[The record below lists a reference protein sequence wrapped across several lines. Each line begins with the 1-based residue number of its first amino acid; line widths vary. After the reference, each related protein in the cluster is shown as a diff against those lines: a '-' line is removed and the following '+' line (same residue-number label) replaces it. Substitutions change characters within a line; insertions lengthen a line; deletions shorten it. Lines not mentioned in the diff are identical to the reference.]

1 METNVKKREW
11 VKTVAIIFLAVMLVL
26 TFFSNTIMNH
36 SLPEVATANV
46 TSGTINAK
54 IRGSGTV
61 SANETYDVTIKQTR
75 KVASIKVRAG
85 QEVAAG
91 DVLFTLEAEE
101 SDELKQAQAE
111 LESMELSY
119 EKSLISAST
128 EAARE
133 NRDVQKLQETYNDLL
148 AQYHQYSTMDA
159 KKVEREKTKAEAS
172 LKELQRELSA
182 LQKDLEKLK
191 TDDDYVQAQS
201 DKTTYQTECDTLKKE
216 IDDYTSQIEE
226 LSTGKVI
233 RSAAEIQQDIL
244 VKQNEQNS
252 LLKEYAAR
260 IAEYEA
266 SYQEFSKIADDRQE
280 IMDAYVQNPSLLIEK
295 LIERGYGTT
304 TVADEGQVQ
313 TGTDYEEV
321 KQIAQKM
328 LDAYDKLKDYY
339 TKNAELENDIASLNT
354 ELKTAQ
360 ESGST
365 QEALSK
371 LQMQRTKA
379 KQAQELASNMLA
391 KATRTIESYESEIDV
406 LDQQIEKM
414 QGEVDSQQEAVD
426 KLTNANTLAS
436 QVKSAKEALEDKIF
450 EQSLSDGSALD
461 LEAAKKAI
469 DEKKAD
475 IEKLTQNA
483 DETEVKAKVA
493 GTVSNI
499 AITAGTNANAETP
512 LMTLNLTDRGYT
524 VKISVTAD
532 QAKKVRVGDSAEL
545 VNYWYGGD
553 IQATLE
559 NIANDPQ
566 NPGKGRLLVFRLT
579 GDVEPDTNLTLSI
592 GQKSSNYDC
601 IVPNSAIRTD
611 SNGTFVLAITVKSSP
626 LGNRYTA
633 TRVDVQELAK
643 DDTNTAVS
651 GLSSGDFVITT
662 STKPIEAGTQVRLVD
677 NG

>member
-54 IRGSGTV
+54 IRGQGTV

-75 KVASIKVRAG
+75 KVASIKVKAG

-101 SDELKQAQAE
+101 SDELKQAQTE
-111 LESMELSY
+111 LESMELNY
-119 EKSLISAST
+119 EKSLIAAST

-133 NRDVQKLQETYNDLL
+133 NREVQKLQETYNDLL

-159 KKVEREKTKAEAS
+159 KKVELEKTKAEAS
-172 LKELQRELSA
+172 LKELQKDLAKAQKELSSLQTDKEYA
-182 LQKDLEKLK
+182 QAQADVTKYEAEVEQLKASVKELEEKYKALENGQSMAEQIQLMERQVNEQSALVAAKSSEVAELKKNKDYAALFTLSDDENNYMVIYVTDRPVLERKLIEILGMTSEEAATEATAMIAAYNAVAVAQNELDGLQAGLASLQKQLADLK
-191 TDDDYVQAQS
+191 TQQDAYTNKEKVKAELMKAQS
-201 DKTTYQTECDTLKKE
+201 DLQQADGKLGLAERTVKNFEADIKKAE
-216 IDDYTSQIEE
+216 
-226 LSTGKVI
+226 TGVEKIQDQVD
-233 RSAAEIQQDIL
+233 AQQD
-244 VKQNEQNS
+244 V
-252 LLKEYAAR
+252 
-260 IAEYEA
+260 
-266 SYQEFSKIADDRQE
+266 
-280 IMDAYVQNPSLLIEK
+280 
-295 LIERGYGTT
+295 
-304 TVADEGQVQ
+304 
-313 TGTDYEEV
+313 
-321 KQIAQKM
+321 
-328 LDAYDKLKDYY
+328 
-339 TKNAELENDIASLNT
+339 
-354 ELKTAQ
+354 
-360 ESGST
+360 
-365 QEALSK
+365 
-371 LQMQRTKA
+371 
-379 KQAQELASNMLA
+379 
-391 KATRTIESYESEIDV
+391 
-406 LDQQIEKM
+406 
-414 QGEVDSQQEAVD
+414 VD

-436 QVKSAKEALEDKIF
+436 QVKSAKQALEDKIF
-450 EQSLSDGSALD
+450 EQSLSDGSSLD

-499 AITAGTNANAETP
+499 AITAGSNASAETP
-512 LMTLNLTDRGYT
+512 LITLNLTDRGYT
-524 VKISVTAD
+524 VKISVTND
-532 QAKKVRVGDSAEL
+532 QAKKVRVGDNAEL

-559 NIANDPQ
+559 NITNDPQ

-592 GQKSSNYDC
+592 GQKSANYDC
-601 IVPNSAIRTD
+601 IVPNSAVRTD

-643 DDTNTAVS
+643 DDTNTAVT

>member
-54 IRGSGTV
+54 IRGQGTV

-75 KVASIKVRAG
+75 KVASIKVKAG

-101 SDELKQAQAE
+101 SDELKQAQTD
-111 LESMELSY
+111 LESMELNY
-119 EKSLISAST
+119 EKSLIAAST

-133 NRDVQKLQETYNDLL
+133 NREVQKLQETYNDLL
-148 AQYHQYSTMDA
+148 AQYHQYSNKDASQIAKEKAAADA
-159 KKVEREKTKAEAS
+159 K
-172 LKELQRELSA
+172 LKELQADSKA
-182 LQKDLEKLK
+182 
-191 TDDDYVQAQS
+191 AQS
-201 DKTTYQTECDTLKKE
+201 DYEARVAEKT
-216 IDDYTSQIEE
+216 E
-226 LSTGKVI
+226 LESE
-233 RSAAEIQQDIL
+233 AAE
-244 VKQNEQNS
+244 
-252 LLKEYAAR
+252 LK
-260 IAEYEA
+260 
-266 SYQEFSKIADDRQE
+266 
-280 IMDAYVQNPSLLIEK
+280 
-295 LIERGYGTT
+295 TH
-304 TVADEGQVQ
+304 
-313 TGTDYEEV
+313 
-321 KQIAQKM
+321 
-328 LDAYDKLKDYY
+328 
-339 TKNAELENDIASLNT
+339 IASLKAVMGKQEEIIAAQNT
-354 ELKTAQ
+354 LYQDQIRYLNDYNRLMELAGQNPQVAMSYARYPEQFANMLTEQDLAGTTGDSKTADP
-360 ESGST
+360 
-365 QEALSK
+365 K
-371 LQMQRTKA
+371 LARAQQIATAYTTLTKDQSDIDSLTA
-379 KQAQELASNMLA
+379 ERDNMIYDIDGV
-391 KATRTIESYESEIDV
+391 RDYSQVESEYRYAYNEYDAVKRELDSFDNETSRLKKLAEDAAQAVI
-406 LDQQIEKM
+406 DQQ
-414 QGEVDSQQEAVD
+414 EVVD
-426 KLTNANTLAS
+426 KLASAGTLAD
-436 QVKSAKEALEDKIF
+436 QVKSAKQALEDKIF
-450 EQSLSDGSALD
+450 EQSLSDGSSLD

-499 AITAGTNANAETP
+499 AITAGSNANAETP
-512 LMTLNLTDRGYT
+512 LITLNLTDRGYT
-524 VKISVTAD
+524 VKISVTND
-532 QAKKVRVGDSAEL
+532 QAKKVRVGDNAEL

-559 NIANDPQ
+559 NITNDPQ

-592 GQKSSNYDC
+592 GQKSANYDC
-601 IVPNSAIRTD
+601 IVPNSAVRTD

-643 DDTNTAVS
+643 DDTNTAVT

>member
-54 IRGSGTV
+54 IRGQGTV

-75 KVASIKVRAG
+75 KVASIKVKAG

-101 SDELKQAQAE
+101 SDELKQAQTD
-111 LESMELSY
+111 LESMELNY
-119 EKSLISAST
+119 EKSLIAAST

-133 NRDVQKLQETYNDLL
+133 NREVQKLQETYNDLL
-148 AQYHQYSTMDA
+148 AQYHQYSNKDASQIAKEKAAADA
-159 KKVEREKTKAEAS
+159 K
-172 LKELQRELSA
+172 LKELQADSKAAQADYEARVAEKTELESEA
-182 LQKDLEKLK
+182 AELK
-191 TDDDYVQAQS
+191 TH
-201 DKTTYQTECDTLKKE
+201 
-216 IDDYTSQIEE
+216 
-226 LSTGKVI
+226 
-233 RSAAEIQQDIL
+233 
-244 VKQNEQNS
+244 
-252 LLKEYAAR
+252 
-260 IAEYEA
+260 
-266 SYQEFSKIADDRQE
+266 
-280 IMDAYVQNPSLLIEK
+280 
-295 LIERGYGTT
+295 
-304 TVADEGQVQ
+304 
-313 TGTDYEEV
+313 
-321 KQIAQKM
+321 
-328 LDAYDKLKDYY
+328 
-339 TKNAELENDIASLNT
+339 IASLKAVMDKQDEIVAAQDTLYQDQIRYLNDYNRLMELAGQNPQVAMSYARYPEQFANMLT
-354 ELKTAQ
+354 EQDLAGTTGDSKTADP
-360 ESGST
+360 
-365 QEALSK
+365 K
-371 LQMQRTKA
+371 LVR
-379 KQAQELASNMLA
+379 AQEIATAYTTLTKDQSNIDSLTAERDNMIYDIDGV
-391 KATRTIESYESEIDV
+391 RDYSQVESEYRYAYNEYDAV
-406 LDQQIEKM
+406 KRELDSFDNETSRLKKLAEDAAQAVTDQQ
-414 QGEVDSQQEAVD
+414 EVVD
-426 KLTNANTLAS
+426 KLASAGTLAD
-436 QVKSAKEALEDKIF
+436 QVKSAKQALEDKIF
-450 EQSLSDGSALD
+450 EQSLSDGSSLD

-512 LMTLNLTDRGYT
+512 LITLNLTDRGYT
-524 VKISVTAD
+524 VKISVTND
-532 QAKKVRVGDSAEL
+532 QAKKVRVGDNAEL

-559 NIANDPQ
+559 NITNDPQ

-592 GQKSSNYDC
+592 GQKSANYDC
-601 IVPNSAIRTD
+601 IVPNSAVRTD

-643 DDTNTAVS
+643 DDTNTAVT

>member
-54 IRGSGTV
+54 IRGQGTV

-75 KVASIKVRAG
+75 KVASIKVKAG

-101 SDELKQAQAE
+101 SDELKQAQTD
-111 LESMELSY
+111 LESMELNY
-119 EKSLISAST
+119 EKSLIAAST

-133 NRDVQKLQETYNDLL
+133 NREVQKLQETYNDLL
-148 AQYHQYSTMDA
+148 AQYHQYSNKDASQIAKEKAAADA
-159 KKVEREKTKAEAS
+159 K
-172 LKELQRELSA
+172 LKELQADSKA
-182 LQKDLEKLK
+182 
-191 TDDDYVQAQS
+191 AQS
-201 DKTTYQTECDTLKKE
+201 DYEARVAEKT
-216 IDDYTSQIEE
+216 E
-226 LSTGKVI
+226 LESE
-233 RSAAEIQQDIL
+233 AAE
-244 VKQNEQNS
+244 
-252 LLKEYAAR
+252 LK
-260 IAEYEA
+260 
-266 SYQEFSKIADDRQE
+266 
-280 IMDAYVQNPSLLIEK
+280 
-295 LIERGYGTT
+295 TH
-304 TVADEGQVQ
+304 
-313 TGTDYEEV
+313 
-321 KQIAQKM
+321 
-328 LDAYDKLKDYY
+328 
-339 TKNAELENDIASLNT
+339 IASLKAVMDKQDEIVAAQNT
-354 ELKTAQ
+354 LYQDQIRYLNDYNRLMELAGQNPQVAMSYARYPEQFANMLTEQDLAGTTGDSKTADP
-360 ESGST
+360 
-365 QEALSK
+365 K
-371 LQMQRTKA
+371 LAR
-379 KQAQELASNMLA
+379 AQEIATAYTTLTKDQSNIDSLTAERDNMIYDIDGV
-391 KATRTIESYESEIDV
+391 RDYSQVESEYRYAYNEYDAV
-406 LDQQIEKM
+406 KRELDSFDNETSRLKKLAEDAAQAVTDQQ
-414 QGEVDSQQEAVD
+414 EVVD
-426 KLTNANTLAS
+426 KLASAGTLAD
-436 QVKSAKEALEDKIF
+436 QVKSAKQALEDKIF
-450 EQSLSDGSALD
+450 EQSLSDGSSLD

-499 AITAGTNANAETP
+499 AITAGSNANAETP
-512 LMTLNLTDRGYT
+512 LITLNLTDRGYT

-532 QAKKVRVGDSAEL
+532 QAKKVRVGDNAEL

-559 NIANDPQ
+559 NITNDPQ

-592 GQKSSNYDC
+592 GQKSANYDC
-601 IVPNSAIRTD
+601 IVPNSAVRTD

-643 DDTNTAVS
+643 DDTNTAVT

>member
-54 IRGSGTV
+54 IRGQGTV

-75 KVASIKVRAG
+75 KVASIKVKAG

-101 SDELKQAQAE
+101 SDELKQAQAD
-111 LESMELSY
+111 LESMELNY
-119 EKSLISAST
+119 EKSLIAAST

-133 NRDVQKLQETYNDLL
+133 NREVQKLQETYNDLL
-148 AQYHQYSTMDA
+148 AQYHQYSNKDASQIAKEKAAADA
-159 KKVEREKTKAEAS
+159 K
-172 LKELQRELSA
+172 LKELQADSKA
-182 LQKDLEKLK
+182 
-191 TDDDYVQAQS
+191 AQS
-201 DKTTYQTECDTLKKE
+201 DYEARVAEKT
-216 IDDYTSQIEE
+216 E
-226 LSTGKVI
+226 LESE
-233 RSAAEIQQDIL
+233 AAE
-244 VKQNEQNS
+244 
-252 LLKEYAAR
+252 LK
-260 IAEYEA
+260 
-266 SYQEFSKIADDRQE
+266 
-280 IMDAYVQNPSLLIEK
+280 
-295 LIERGYGTT
+295 TH
-304 TVADEGQVQ
+304 
-313 TGTDYEEV
+313 
-321 KQIAQKM
+321 
-328 LDAYDKLKDYY
+328 
-339 TKNAELENDIASLNT
+339 IASLKAVMDKQDEIVAAQDTLYQDQIRYLNDYNRLMELAGQNPQVAMSYARYPEQFANMLT
-354 ELKTAQ
+354 EQDLAGTTGDSKTADP
-360 ESGST
+360 
-365 QEALSK
+365 K
-371 LQMQRTKA
+371 LAR
-379 KQAQELASNMLA
+379 AQEIATAYTTLTKDQSNIDSLTAERDNMIYDIDGV
-391 KATRTIESYESEIDV
+391 RDYSQVESEYRYAYNEYDAV
-406 LDQQIEKM
+406 KRELDSFDNETSRLKKLAEDAAQAVTDQQ
-414 QGEVDSQQEAVD
+414 EVVD
-426 KLTNANTLAS
+426 KLASAGTLAD
-436 QVKSAKEALEDKIF
+436 QVKSAKQALEDKIF
-450 EQSLSDGSALD
+450 EQSLSDGSSLD

-499 AITAGTNANAETP
+499 AITAGSNANAETP
-512 LMTLNLTDRGYT
+512 LITLNLTDRGYT
-524 VKISVTAD
+524 VKISVTND
-532 QAKKVRVGDSAEL
+532 QAKKVRVGDNAEL

-559 NIANDPQ
+559 NITNDPQ

-592 GQKSSNYDC
+592 GQKSANYDC
-601 IVPNSAIRTD
+601 IVPNSAVRTD

-643 DDTNTAVS
+643 DDANTAVT

>member
-54 IRGSGTV
+54 IRGQGTV

-75 KVASIKVRAG
+75 KVASIKVKAG

-101 SDELKQAQAE
+101 SDELKQAQTE
-111 LESMELSY
+111 LESMELNY
-119 EKSLISAST
+119 EKSLIAAST

-133 NRDVQKLQETYNDLL
+133 NREVQKLQETYNDLL
-148 AQYHQYSTMDA
+148 AQYHQYSNKDASQIAKEKAAADA
-159 KKVEREKTKAEAS
+159 K
-172 LKELQRELSA
+172 LKELQADSKA
-182 LQKDLEKLK
+182 
-191 TDDDYVQAQS
+191 AQS
-201 DKTTYQTECDTLKKE
+201 D
-216 IDDYTSQIEE
+216 
-226 LSTGKVI
+226 
-233 RSAAEIQQDIL
+233 
-244 VKQNEQNS
+244 
-252 LLKEYAAR
+252 
-260 IAEYEA
+260 YEA
-266 SYQEFSKIADDRQE
+266 RVA
-280 IMDAYVQNPSLLIEK
+280 EK
-295 LIERGYGTT
+295 T
-304 TVADEGQVQ
+304 
-313 TGTDYEEV
+313 
-321 KQIAQKM
+321 
-328 LDAYDKLKDYY
+328 
-339 TKNAELENDIASLNT
+339 ELESEASELKTHIASLKAVMDKQDEIVAAQNT
-354 ELKTAQ
+354 LYQDQIRYLNDYNRLMELAGQNPQVAMSYARYPEQFANMLTEQDLAGTTGDSKTADP
-360 ESGST
+360 
-365 QEALSK
+365 K
-371 LQMQRTKA
+371 LAR
-379 KQAQELASNMLA
+379 AQEIATAYTTLTKDQSNIDSLTAERDNMIYDIDGV
-391 KATRTIESYESEIDV
+391 RDYSQVESEYRYAYNEYDAIKRELDSFDNETSRLKKLAEDAAQAV
-406 LDQQIEKM
+406 TDQQ
-414 QGEVDSQQEAVD
+414 EVVD
-426 KLTNANTLAS
+426 KLASAGTLAD
-436 QVKSAKEALEDKIF
+436 QVKSAKQALEDKIF
-450 EQSLSDGSALD
+450 EQSLSDGSSLD

-499 AITAGTNANAETP
+499 AITAGSNANAETP
-512 LMTLNLTDRGYT
+512 LITLNLTDRGYT
-524 VKISVTAD
+524 VKISVTND
-532 QAKKVRVGDSAEL
+532 QAKKVRVGDNAEL

-559 NIANDPQ
+559 NITNDPQ

-592 GQKSSNYDC
+592 GQKSANYDC
-601 IVPNSAIRTD
+601 IVPNSAVRTD

-643 DDTNTAVS
+643 DDTNTAVT

>member
-54 IRGSGTV
+54 IRGQGTV

-75 KVASIKVRAG
+75 KVASIKVKAG

-101 SDELKQAQAE
+101 SDELKQAQTD
-111 LESMELSY
+111 LESMELNY
-119 EKSLISAST
+119 EKSLIAAST

-133 NRDVQKLQETYNDLL
+133 NREVQKLQETYNDLL
-148 AQYHQYSTMDA
+148 AQYHQYSNKDASQIAKEKAAADA
-159 KKVEREKTKAEAS
+159 K
-172 LKELQRELSA
+172 LKELQADSKA
-182 LQKDLEKLK
+182 
-191 TDDDYVQAQS
+191 AQS
-201 DKTTYQTECDTLKKE
+201 D
-216 IDDYTSQIEE
+216 
-226 LSTGKVI
+226 
-233 RSAAEIQQDIL
+233 
-244 VKQNEQNS
+244 
-252 LLKEYAAR
+252 
-260 IAEYEA
+260 YEA
-266 SYQEFSKIADDRQE
+266 RVA
-280 IMDAYVQNPSLLIEK
+280 EK
-295 LIERGYGTT
+295 T
-304 TVADEGQVQ
+304 
-313 TGTDYEEV
+313 
-321 KQIAQKM
+321 
-328 LDAYDKLKDYY
+328 
-339 TKNAELENDIASLNT
+339 ELEAEASELKTHIASLKAVMDKQDEIVAAQDTLYQDQIRYLNDYNRLMELAGQNPQVAMSYARYPEQFANMLT
-354 ELKTAQ
+354 EQDLAGTTGDSKTADP
-360 ESGST
+360 
-365 QEALSK
+365 K
-371 LQMQRTKA
+371 LVR
-379 KQAQELASNMLA
+379 AQEIATAYTTLTKDQSNIDSLTAERDNMIYDIDGV
-391 KATRTIESYESEIDV
+391 RDYSQVESEYRYAYNEYDAV
-406 LDQQIEKM
+406 KRELDSFDNETSRLKKLAEDAAQAVTDQQ
-414 QGEVDSQQEAVD
+414 EVVD
-426 KLTNANTLAS
+426 KLASAGTLAD
-436 QVKSAKEALEDKIF
+436 QVKSAKQALEDKIF
-450 EQSLSDGSALD
+450 EQSLSDGSSLD

-499 AITAGTNANAETP
+499 AITAGSNANAETP
-512 LMTLNLTDRGYT
+512 LITLNLTDRGYT
-524 VKISVTAD
+524 VKISVTND
-532 QAKKVRVGDSAEL
+532 QAKKVRVGDNAEL

-559 NIANDPQ
+559 NITNDPQ

-592 GQKSSNYDC
+592 GQKSANYDC
-601 IVPNSAIRTD
+601 IVPNSAVRTD

-643 DDTNTAVS
+643 DDTNTAVT

>member
-54 IRGSGTV
+54 IRGQGTV

-75 KVASIKVRAG
+75 KVASIKVKAG

-101 SDELKQAQAE
+101 SDELKQAQTD
-111 LESMELSY
+111 LESMELNY
-119 EKSLISAST
+119 EKSLIAAST

-133 NRDVQKLQETYNDLL
+133 NREVQKLQETYNDLL

-159 KKVEREKTKAEAS
+159 KKVELEKTKAEAS
-172 LKELQRELSA
+172 LKELQKDLAKAQKELSSLQTDKEYTQAQADVTKYEAEVEQLEANVKELEEKYKA
-182 LQKDLEKLK
+182 LENGQSVAEQIQSMERQVKEQSALVAAKSNEVAELKKNKDYAALFTLSDDENNYMVIYVTDRPVLERKLIEILGMTSEEAATEATAMIAAYNAVAVAQNELDGLQAGLASLQQQLAALK
-191 TDDDYVQAQS
+191 TQQDSYTNKEKVKAELMKAQS
-201 DKTTYQTECDTLKKE
+201 DLQQADGKLGLAERTVKNFEADIKKAE
-216 IDDYTSQIEE
+216 
-226 LSTGKVI
+226 TGVEKIQDQVD
-233 RSAAEIQQDIL
+233 AQQD
-244 VKQNEQNS
+244 V
-252 LLKEYAAR
+252 
-260 IAEYEA
+260 
-266 SYQEFSKIADDRQE
+266 
-280 IMDAYVQNPSLLIEK
+280 
-295 LIERGYGTT
+295 
-304 TVADEGQVQ
+304 
-313 TGTDYEEV
+313 
-321 KQIAQKM
+321 
-328 LDAYDKLKDYY
+328 
-339 TKNAELENDIASLNT
+339 
-354 ELKTAQ
+354 
-360 ESGST
+360 
-365 QEALSK
+365 
-371 LQMQRTKA
+371 
-379 KQAQELASNMLA
+379 
-391 KATRTIESYESEIDV
+391 
-406 LDQQIEKM
+406 
-414 QGEVDSQQEAVD
+414 VD

-436 QVKSAKEALEDKIF
+436 QVKSAKQALEDKIF
-450 EQSLSDGSALD
+450 EQSLSDGSSLD

-512 LMTLNLTDRGYT
+512 LITLNLTDRGYT
-524 VKISVTAD
+524 VKISVTND
-532 QAKKVRVGDSAEL
+532 QAKKVRVGDNAEL

-559 NIANDPQ
+559 NITNDPQ

-592 GQKSSNYDC
+592 GQKSANYDC
-601 IVPNSAIRTD
+601 IVPNSAVRTD

-643 DDTNTAVS
+643 DDTNTAVT

>member
-54 IRGSGTV
+54 IRGQGTV

-75 KVASIKVRAG
+75 KVASIKVKAG

-101 SDELKQAQAE
+101 SDELKQAQTD
-111 LESMELSY
+111 LESMELNY
-119 EKSLISAST
+119 EKSLIAAST

-133 NRDVQKLQETYNDLL
+133 NREVQKLQETYNDLL
-148 AQYHQYSTMDA
+148 AQYHQYSNKDASQIAKEKAAADA
-159 KKVEREKTKAEAS
+159 K
-172 LKELQRELSA
+172 LKELQADS
-182 LQKDLEKLK
+182 K
-191 TDDDYVQAQS
+191 TAQS
-201 DKTTYQTECDTLKKE
+201 D
-216 IDDYTSQIEE
+216 
-226 LSTGKVI
+226 
-233 RSAAEIQQDIL
+233 
-244 VKQNEQNS
+244 
-252 LLKEYAAR
+252 
-260 IAEYEA
+260 YEA
-266 SYQEFSKIADDRQE
+266 RVA
-280 IMDAYVQNPSLLIEK
+280 EK
-295 LIERGYGTT
+295 T
-304 TVADEGQVQ
+304 
-313 TGTDYEEV
+313 
-321 KQIAQKM
+321 
-328 LDAYDKLKDYY
+328 
-339 TKNAELENDIASLNT
+339 ELEAEASELKTHIASLKAVMDKQDEIVAAQDTLYQDQIRYLNDYNRLMELAGQNPQVAMSYARYPEQFANMLT
-354 ELKTAQ
+354 EQDLAGTTGDSKTADP
-360 ESGST
+360 
-365 QEALSK
+365 K
-371 LQMQRTKA
+371 LAR
-379 KQAQELASNMLA
+379 AQEIATAYTTLTKDQSDIDSLTAERDNMIYDIDGV
-391 KATRTIESYESEIDV
+391 RDYSQVESEYRYAYNEYDAVKRELDSFDSETSRLKKLAEDAAQAVI
-406 LDQQIEKM
+406 DQQ
-414 QGEVDSQQEAVD
+414 EVVD
-426 KLTNANTLAS
+426 KLASAGTLAD
-436 QVKSAKEALEDKIF
+436 QVKSAKQALEDKIF
-450 EQSLSDGSALD
+450 EQSLSDGSSLD

-499 AITAGTNANAETP
+499 AITAGSNANAETP
-512 LMTLNLTDRGYT
+512 LITLNLTDRGYT
-524 VKISVTAD
+524 VKISVTND
-532 QAKKVRVGDSAEL
+532 QAKKVRVGDNAEL

-559 NIANDPQ
+559 NITNDPQ

-592 GQKSSNYDC
+592 GQKSANYDC
-601 IVPNSAIRTD
+601 IVPNSAVRTD

-643 DDTNTAVS
+643 DDTNTAVT

>member
-54 IRGSGTV
+54 IRGQGTV

-75 KVASIKVRAG
+75 KVASIKVKAG

-101 SDELKQAQAE
+101 SDELKQAQTE
-111 LESMELSY
+111 LESMELNY
-119 EKSLISAST
+119 EKSLIAAST

-133 NRDVQKLQETYNDLL
+133 NREVQKLQETYNDLL
-148 AQYHQYSTMDA
+148 AQYHQYSNKDASQIAKEKAAADA
-159 KKVEREKTKAEAS
+159 K
-172 LKELQRELSA
+172 LKELQADSKA
-182 LQKDLEKLK
+182 
-191 TDDDYVQAQS
+191 AQS
-201 DKTTYQTECDTLKKE
+201 DYEARVAEKT
-216 IDDYTSQIEE
+216 E
-226 LSTGKVI
+226 LESE
-233 RSAAEIQQDIL
+233 AAE
-244 VKQNEQNS
+244 
-252 LLKEYAAR
+252 LK
-260 IAEYEA
+260 
-266 SYQEFSKIADDRQE
+266 
-280 IMDAYVQNPSLLIEK
+280 
-295 LIERGYGTT
+295 TH
-304 TVADEGQVQ
+304 
-313 TGTDYEEV
+313 
-321 KQIAQKM
+321 
-328 LDAYDKLKDYY
+328 
-339 TKNAELENDIASLNT
+339 IASLKAVMDKQDEIVAAQNT
-354 ELKTAQ
+354 LYQDQIRYLNDYNRLMELAGQNPQVAMSYARYPEQFANMLTEQDLAGTTGDSKTADP
-360 ESGST
+360 
-365 QEALSK
+365 K
-371 LQMQRTKA
+371 LAR
-379 KQAQELASNMLA
+379 AQEIATAYTTLTKDQSNIDSLTAERDNMIYDIDGV
-391 KATRTIESYESEIDV
+391 RDYSQVESEYRYAYNEYDAV
-406 LDQQIEKM
+406 KRELDSFDNETSRLKKLAEDAAQAVTDQQ
-414 QGEVDSQQEAVD
+414 EVVD
-426 KLTNANTLAS
+426 KLASAGTLAD
-436 QVKSAKEALEDKIF
+436 QVKSAKQALEDKIF
-450 EQSLSDGSALD
+450 EQSLSDGSSLD

-499 AITAGTNANAETP
+499 AITAGSNANAETP
-512 LMTLNLTDRGYT
+512 LITLNLTDRGYT
-524 VKISVTAD
+524 VKISVTND
-532 QAKKVRVGDSAEL
+532 QAKKVRVGDNAEL

-559 NIANDPQ
+559 NITNDPQ

-592 GQKSSNYDC
+592 GQKSANYDC
-601 IVPNSAIRTD
+601 IVPNSAVRTD

-643 DDTNTAVS
+643 DDTNTAVT

>member
-54 IRGSGTV
+54 IRGQGTV

-75 KVASIKVRAG
+75 KVASIKVKAG

-101 SDELKQAQAE
+101 SDELKQAQAD
-111 LESMELSY
+111 LESMELNY
-119 EKSLISAST
+119 EKSLIAAST

-133 NRDVQKLQETYNDLL
+133 NREVQKLQETYNDLL
-148 AQYHQYSTMDA
+148 AQYHQYSNKDASQIAKEKAAADA
-159 KKVEREKTKAEAS
+159 K
-172 LKELQRELSA
+172 LKELQADS
-182 LQKDLEKLK
+182 K
-191 TDDDYVQAQS
+191 TAQS
-201 DKTTYQTECDTLKKE
+201 DYEARVAEKTELESEAAEWKTFISALRTIIDKKAEVDAAEAMKKQDEQQYEDDYKYLLNTIAGGIENKAMSYARYPESLANELRNRPDANVDPNSGEGKTDPYLVRAQEIATAYITLKKDTE
-216 IDDYTSQIEE
+216 NIKALQLELDRLIDDTD
-226 LSTGKVI
+226 GV
-233 RSAAEIQQDIL
+233 RSADNAQSQYEDAL
-244 VKQNEQNS
+244 
-252 LLKEYAAR
+252 Y
-260 IAEYEA
+260 EYERIQRELD
-266 SYQEFSKIADDRQE
+266 SFDRE
-280 IMDAYVQNPSLLIEK
+280 TN
-295 LIERGYGTT
+295 
-304 TVADEGQVQ
+304 
-313 TGTDYEEV
+313 
-321 KQIAQKM
+321 
-328 LDAYDKLKDYY
+328 
-339 TKNAELENDIASLNT
+339 
-354 ELKTAQ
+354 ELKKEADAAAQ
-360 ESGST
+360 AVT
-365 QEALSK
+365 
-371 LQMQRTKA
+371 
-379 KQAQELASNMLA
+379 
-391 KATRTIESYESEIDV
+391 
-406 LDQQIEKM
+406 DQQ
-414 QGEVDSQQEAVD
+414 EVVD
-426 KLTNANTLAS
+426 KLASAGTLAD
-436 QVKSAKEALEDKIF
+436 QVKSAKQALEDKIF
-450 EQSLSDGSALD
+450 EQSLSDGSSLD

-499 AITAGTNANAETP
+499 AITAGSNANAETP
-512 LMTLNLTDRGYT
+512 LITLNLTDRGYT
-524 VKISVTAD
+524 VKISVTND
-532 QAKKVRVGDSAEL
+532 QAKKVRVGDNAEL

-559 NIANDPQ
+559 NITNDPQ

-592 GQKSSNYDC
+592 GQKSANYDC
-601 IVPNSAIRTD
+601 IVPNSAVRTD

-643 DDTNTAVS
+643 DDTNTAVT

>member
-54 IRGSGTV
+54 IRRQGTV

-75 KVASIKVRAG
+75 KVASIKVKAG

-101 SDELKQAQAE
+101 SDELKQAQTD
-111 LESMELSY
+111 LESMELNY
-119 EKSLISAST
+119 EKSLIAAST

-133 NRDVQKLQETYNDLL
+133 NREVQKLQETYNDLL
-148 AQYHQYSTMDA
+148 TQYHQYSNKDASQIAKEKAAADA
-159 KKVEREKTKAEAS
+159 K
-172 LKELQRELSA
+172 LKELQADSKA
-182 LQKDLEKLK
+182 
-191 TDDDYVQAQS
+191 AQS
-201 DKTTYQTECDTLKKE
+201 D
-216 IDDYTSQIEE
+216 
-226 LSTGKVI
+226 
-233 RSAAEIQQDIL
+233 
-244 VKQNEQNS
+244 
-252 LLKEYAAR
+252 
-260 IAEYEA
+260 YEA
-266 SYQEFSKIADDRQE
+266 RVA
-280 IMDAYVQNPSLLIEK
+280 EK
-295 LIERGYGTT
+295 T
-304 TVADEGQVQ
+304 
-313 TGTDYEEV
+313 
-321 KQIAQKM
+321 
-328 LDAYDKLKDYY
+328 
-339 TKNAELENDIASLNT
+339 ELEAEASELKTHIASLKAVMDKQDEIVAAQDTLYQDQIRYLNDYNRLMELAGQNPQVAMSYARYPEQFANMLT
-354 ELKTAQ
+354 EQDLAGTTGDSKTADP
-360 ESGST
+360 
-365 QEALSK
+365 K
-371 LQMQRTKA
+371 LARAQQIATAYTTLTKDQSDIDSLTA
-379 KQAQELASNMLA
+379 ERDNMIYDIDGV
-391 KATRTIESYESEIDV
+391 RDYSQVESEYRYAYNEYDAV
-406 LDQQIEKM
+406 KRELDSFDNETSRLKKLAEDAAQAVTDQQ
-414 QGEVDSQQEAVD
+414 EVVD
-426 KLTNANTLAS
+426 KLASAGTLAD
-436 QVKSAKEALEDKIF
+436 QVKSAKQALEDKIF
-450 EQSLSDGSALD
+450 EQSLSDGSSLD

-499 AITAGTNANAETP
+499 AITAGSNANAETP
-512 LMTLNLTDRGYT
+512 LITLNLTDRGYT
-524 VKISVTAD
+524 VKISVTND
-532 QAKKVRVGDSAEL
+532 QAKKVRVGDNAEL

-559 NIANDPQ
+559 NITNDPQ

-592 GQKSSNYDC
+592 GQKSANYDC
-601 IVPNSAIRTD
+601 IVPNSAVRTD

-643 DDTNTAVS
+643 DDTNTAVT

>member
-54 IRGSGTV
+54 IRGQGTV

-75 KVASIKVRAG
+75 KVASIKVKAG

-101 SDELKQAQAE
+101 SDELKQAQTE
-111 LESMELSY
+111 LESMELNY
-119 EKSLISAST
+119 EKSLIAAST

-133 NRDVQKLQETYNDLL
+133 NREVQKLQETYNDLL
-148 AQYHQYSTMDA
+148 AQYHQYSNKDASQIAKEKAAADA
-159 KKVEREKTKAEAS
+159 K
-172 LKELQRELSA
+172 LKELQADS
-182 LQKDLEKLK
+182 K
-191 TDDDYVQAQS
+191 TAQS
-201 DKTTYQTECDTLKKE
+201 DYEARVAEKT
-216 IDDYTSQIEE
+216 E
-226 LSTGKVI
+226 LESE
-233 RSAAEIQQDIL
+233 AAE
-244 VKQNEQNS
+244 
-252 LLKEYAAR
+252 LK
-260 IAEYEA
+260 
-266 SYQEFSKIADDRQE
+266 
-280 IMDAYVQNPSLLIEK
+280 
-295 LIERGYGTT
+295 TH
-304 TVADEGQVQ
+304 
-313 TGTDYEEV
+313 
-321 KQIAQKM
+321 
-328 LDAYDKLKDYY
+328 
-339 TKNAELENDIASLNT
+339 IASLKAVMDKQDEIVAAQDTLYQDQIRYLNDYNRLMELAGQNPQVAMSYARYPEQFANMLT
-354 ELKTAQ
+354 EQDLAGTTGDSKTADP
-360 ESGST
+360 
-365 QEALSK
+365 K
-371 LQMQRTKA
+371 LAR
-379 KQAQELASNMLA
+379 AQEIATAYTTLTKDQSNIDSLTAERDNMIYDIDGV
-391 KATRTIESYESEIDV
+391 RDYSQVESEYRYAYNEYDAVKRELDSFDSETSRLKKLAEDAAQAVI
-406 LDQQIEKM
+406 DQQ
-414 QGEVDSQQEAVD
+414 EVVD
-426 KLTNANTLAS
+426 KLASAGTLAD
-436 QVKSAKEALEDKIF
+436 QVKSAKQALEDKIF
-450 EQSLSDGSALD
+450 EQSLSDGSSLD

-499 AITAGTNANAETP
+499 AITAGSNANAETP
-512 LMTLNLTDRGYT
+512 LITLNLTDRGYT
-524 VKISVTAD
+524 VKISVTND
-532 QAKKVRVGDSAEL
+532 QAKKVRVGDNAEL

-559 NIANDPQ
+559 NITNDPQ

-592 GQKSSNYDC
+592 GQKSANYDC
-601 IVPNSAIRTD
+601 IVPNSAVRTD

-626 LGNRYTA
+626 LGNRYTT

-643 DDTNTAVS
+643 DDTNTAVT

>member
-54 IRGSGTV
+54 IRGQGTV

-75 KVASIKVRAG
+75 KVASIKVKAG

-101 SDELKQAQAE
+101 SDELKQAQTD
-111 LESMELSY
+111 LESMELNY
-119 EKSLISAST
+119 EKSLIAAST

-133 NRDVQKLQETYNDLL
+133 NREVQKLQETYNDLL
-148 AQYHQYSTMDA
+148 AQYHQYSNKDASQIAKEKAAADA
-159 KKVEREKTKAEAS
+159 K
-172 LKELQRELSA
+172 LKELQADS
-182 LQKDLEKLK
+182 K
-191 TDDDYVQAQS
+191 TAQS
-201 DKTTYQTECDTLKKE
+201 D
-216 IDDYTSQIEE
+216 
-226 LSTGKVI
+226 
-233 RSAAEIQQDIL
+233 
-244 VKQNEQNS
+244 
-252 LLKEYAAR
+252 
-260 IAEYEA
+260 YEA
-266 SYQEFSKIADDRQE
+266 RVA
-280 IMDAYVQNPSLLIEK
+280 EK
-295 LIERGYGTT
+295 T
-304 TVADEGQVQ
+304 
-313 TGTDYEEV
+313 
-321 KQIAQKM
+321 
-328 LDAYDKLKDYY
+328 
-339 TKNAELENDIASLNT
+339 ELEAEASELKTHIASLKAVMDKQDEIVAAQDTLYQDQIRYLNDYNRLMELAGQNPQVAMSYARYPEQFANMLT
-354 ELKTAQ
+354 EQDLAGTTGDSKTADP
-360 ESGST
+360 
-365 QEALSK
+365 K
-371 LQMQRTKA
+371 LAR
-379 KQAQELASNMLA
+379 AQEIATAYTTLTRDQSNIDSLTAERDNMIYDIDGV
-391 KATRTIESYESEIDV
+391 RDYSQVESEYRYAYNEYDAV
-406 LDQQIEKM
+406 KRELDSFDNETSRLKKLAEDAAQAVTDQQ
-414 QGEVDSQQEAVD
+414 EVVD
-426 KLTNANTLAS
+426 KLASAGTLAD
-436 QVKSAKEALEDKIF
+436 QVKSAKQALEDKIF
-450 EQSLSDGSALD
+450 EQSLSDGSSLD

-499 AITAGTNANAETP
+499 AITAGSNANAETP
-512 LMTLNLTDRGYT
+512 LITLNLTDRGYT
-524 VKISVTAD
+524 VKISVTND
-532 QAKKVRVGDSAEL
+532 QAKKVRVGDNAEL

-559 NIANDPQ
+559 NITNDPQ

-592 GQKSSNYDC
+592 GQKSANYDC
-601 IVPNSAIRTD
+601 IVPNSAVRTD

-643 DDTNTAVS
+643 DDTNTAVT

>member
-54 IRGSGTV
+54 IRGQGTV

-75 KVASIKVRAG
+75 KVASIKVKAG

-101 SDELKQAQAE
+101 SDELKQAQTD
-111 LESMELSY
+111 LESMELNY
-119 EKSLISAST
+119 EKSLIAAST

-133 NRDVQKLQETYNDLL
+133 NREVQKLQETYNDLL

-159 KKVEREKTKAEAS
+159 KKVELEKTKAEAS
-172 LKELQRELSA
+172 LKELQKDLAKAQKELSSLQTDKEYTQAQADMTKYEAEVEQLEANVKELEEKYKA
-182 LQKDLEKLK
+182 LENGQSVAEQIQSMERQVKEQSALVAAKSNEVAELKKNKDYAALFTLSDDENNYMVIYVTDRPVLERKLIEILGMTSEEAATEATAMIAAYNAVAVAQNELDGLQAGLASLQQQLAALK
-191 TDDDYVQAQS
+191 TQQDSYTNKEKVKAELMKAQS
-201 DKTTYQTECDTLKKE
+201 DLQQADGKLGLAERTVKNFEADIKKAE
-216 IDDYTSQIEE
+216 
-226 LSTGKVI
+226 TGVEKIQDQVD
-233 RSAAEIQQDIL
+233 AQQD
-244 VKQNEQNS
+244 V
-252 LLKEYAAR
+252 
-260 IAEYEA
+260 
-266 SYQEFSKIADDRQE
+266 
-280 IMDAYVQNPSLLIEK
+280 
-295 LIERGYGTT
+295 
-304 TVADEGQVQ
+304 
-313 TGTDYEEV
+313 
-321 KQIAQKM
+321 
-328 LDAYDKLKDYY
+328 
-339 TKNAELENDIASLNT
+339 
-354 ELKTAQ
+354 
-360 ESGST
+360 
-365 QEALSK
+365 
-371 LQMQRTKA
+371 
-379 KQAQELASNMLA
+379 
-391 KATRTIESYESEIDV
+391 
-406 LDQQIEKM
+406 
-414 QGEVDSQQEAVD
+414 VD

-450 EQSLSDGSALD
+450 EQSLSDGSSLD

-499 AITAGTNANAETP
+499 AITAGSNANAETP
-512 LMTLNLTDRGYT
+512 LITLNLTDRGYT
-524 VKISVTAD
+524 VKISVTND
-532 QAKKVRVGDSAEL
+532 QAKKVRVGDNAEL

-559 NIANDPQ
+559 NITNDPQ

-592 GQKSSNYDC
+592 GQKSANYDC
-601 IVPNSAIRTD
+601 IVPNSAVRTD

-643 DDTNTAVS
+643 DDTNTAVT

>member
-54 IRGSGTV
+54 IRGQGTV

-75 KVASIKVRAG
+75 KVASIKVKAG

-101 SDELKQAQAE
+101 SDELKQAQTE
-111 LESMELSY
+111 LESMELNY
-119 EKSLISAST
+119 EKSLIAAST

-133 NRDVQKLQETYNDLL
+133 NREVQKLQETYNDLL
-148 AQYHQYSTMDA
+148 AQYHQYSNKDASQIAKEKAAADA
-159 KKVEREKTKAEAS
+159 K
-172 LKELQRELSA
+172 LKELQADSKA
-182 LQKDLEKLK
+182 
-191 TDDDYVQAQS
+191 AQS
-201 DKTTYQTECDTLKKE
+201 DYEARVAEKT
-216 IDDYTSQIEE
+216 E
-226 LSTGKVI
+226 LESE
-233 RSAAEIQQDIL
+233 AAE
-244 VKQNEQNS
+244 
-252 LLKEYAAR
+252 LK
-260 IAEYEA
+260 
-266 SYQEFSKIADDRQE
+266 
-280 IMDAYVQNPSLLIEK
+280 
-295 LIERGYGTT
+295 TH
-304 TVADEGQVQ
+304 
-313 TGTDYEEV
+313 
-321 KQIAQKM
+321 
-328 LDAYDKLKDYY
+328 
-339 TKNAELENDIASLNT
+339 IASLKAVMGKQEEIIAAQNT
-354 ELKTAQ
+354 LYQDQIRYLNDYNRLMELAGQNPQVAMSYARYPEQFANMLTEQDLAGTTGDSKTADP
-360 ESGST
+360 
-365 QEALSK
+365 K
-371 LQMQRTKA
+371 LARAQQIATAYTTLTKDQSDIDSLTA
-379 KQAQELASNMLA
+379 ERDNMIYDIDGV
-391 KATRTIESYESEIDV
+391 RDYSQVESEYRYAYNEYDAVKRELDSFDSETSRLKKLAEDAAQAVI
-406 LDQQIEKM
+406 DQQ
-414 QGEVDSQQEAVD
+414 EVVD
-426 KLTNANTLAS
+426 KLASAGTLAD
-436 QVKSAKEALEDKIF
+436 QVKSAKQALEDKIF
-450 EQSLSDGSALD
+450 EQSLSDGSSLD

-512 LMTLNLTDRGYT
+512 LITLNLTDRGYT
-524 VKISVTAD
+524 VKISVTND
-532 QAKKVRVGDSAEL
+532 QAKKVRVGDNAEL

-559 NIANDPQ
+559 NITNDPQ

-592 GQKSSNYDC
+592 GQKSANYDC
-601 IVPNSAIRTD
+601 IVPNSAVRTD

-643 DDTNTAVS
+643 DDTNTAVT

>member
-54 IRGSGTV
+54 IRGQGTV

-75 KVASIKVRAG
+75 KVASIKVKAG

-101 SDELKQAQAE
+101 SDELKQAQTD
-111 LESMELSY
+111 LESMELNY
-119 EKSLISAST
+119 EKSLIAAST

-133 NRDVQKLQETYNDLL
+133 NREVQKLQETYNDLL
-148 AQYHQYSTMDA
+148 AQYHQYSNKDASQIAKEKAAADA
-159 KKVEREKTKAEAS
+159 K
-172 LKELQRELSA
+172 LKELQADSKA
-182 LQKDLEKLK
+182 
-191 TDDDYVQAQS
+191 AQS
-201 DKTTYQTECDTLKKE
+201 DYEARVAEKT
-216 IDDYTSQIEE
+216 E
-226 LSTGKVI
+226 LESE
-233 RSAAEIQQDIL
+233 AAE
-244 VKQNEQNS
+244 
-252 LLKEYAAR
+252 LK
-260 IAEYEA
+260 
-266 SYQEFSKIADDRQE
+266 
-280 IMDAYVQNPSLLIEK
+280 
-295 LIERGYGTT
+295 TH
-304 TVADEGQVQ
+304 
-313 TGTDYEEV
+313 
-321 KQIAQKM
+321 
-328 LDAYDKLKDYY
+328 
-339 TKNAELENDIASLNT
+339 IASLKAVMDKQDEIVAAQDTLYQDQIRYLNDYNRLMELAGQNPQVAMSYARYPEQFANMLT
-354 ELKTAQ
+354 EQDLAGTTGDSKTADP
-360 ESGST
+360 
-365 QEALSK
+365 K
-371 LQMQRTKA
+371 LAR
-379 KQAQELASNMLA
+379 AQEIATAYTTLTKDQSNIDSLTAERDNMIYDIDGV
-391 KATRTIESYESEIDV
+391 RDYSQVESEYRYAYNEYDAV
-406 LDQQIEKM
+406 KRELDSFDNETSRLKKLAEDAAQAVTDQQ
-414 QGEVDSQQEAVD
+414 EVVD
-426 KLTNANTLAS
+426 KLASAGTLAD
-436 QVKSAKEALEDKIF
+436 QVKSAKQALEDKIF
-450 EQSLSDGSALD
+450 EQSLSDGSSLD

-512 LMTLNLTDRGYT
+512 LITLNLTDRGYT
-524 VKISVTAD
+524 VKISVTND
-532 QAKKVRVGDSAEL
+532 QAKKVRVGDNAEL

-559 NIANDPQ
+559 NITNDPQ

-592 GQKSSNYDC
+592 GQKSANYDC
-601 IVPNSAIRTD
+601 IVPNSAVRTD

-643 DDTNTAVS
+643 DDTNTAVT

>member
-54 IRGSGTV
+54 IRGQGTV

-75 KVASIKVRAG
+75 KVASIKVKAG

-101 SDELKQAQAE
+101 SDELKQAQTD
-111 LESMELSY
+111 LESMELNY
-119 EKSLISAST
+119 EKSLIAAST

-133 NRDVQKLQETYNDLL
+133 NREVQKLQETYNDLL
-148 AQYHQYSTMDA
+148 AQYHQYSNKDASQIAKEKAAADA
-159 KKVEREKTKAEAS
+159 K
-172 LKELQRELSA
+172 LKELQADSKA
-182 LQKDLEKLK
+182 
-191 TDDDYVQAQS
+191 AQS
-201 DKTTYQTECDTLKKE
+201 DYEARVAEKT
-216 IDDYTSQIEE
+216 E
-226 LSTGKVI
+226 LESE
-233 RSAAEIQQDIL
+233 AAE
-244 VKQNEQNS
+244 
-252 LLKEYAAR
+252 LK
-260 IAEYEA
+260 
-266 SYQEFSKIADDRQE
+266 
-280 IMDAYVQNPSLLIEK
+280 
-295 LIERGYGTT
+295 TH
-304 TVADEGQVQ
+304 
-313 TGTDYEEV
+313 
-321 KQIAQKM
+321 
-328 LDAYDKLKDYY
+328 
-339 TKNAELENDIASLNT
+339 IASLKAVMGKQEEIIAAQNT
-354 ELKTAQ
+354 LYQDQIRYLNDYNRLMELAGQNPQVAMSYARYPEQFANMLTEQDLASTTGDSKTADP
-360 ESGST
+360 
-365 QEALSK
+365 K
-371 LQMQRTKA
+371 LARAQQIATAYTTLTKDQSDIDSLTA
-379 KQAQELASNMLA
+379 ERDNMIYDIDGV
-391 KATRTIESYESEIDV
+391 RDYSQVESEYRYAYNEYDAV
-406 LDQQIEKM
+406 KRELDSFDNETSRLKKLAEDAAQAVTDQQ
-414 QGEVDSQQEAVD
+414 EVVD
-426 KLTNANTLAS
+426 KLASAGTLAD
-436 QVKSAKEALEDKIF
+436 QVKSAKQALEDKIF
-450 EQSLSDGSALD
+450 EQSLSDGSSLD

-499 AITAGTNANAETP
+499 AITAGSNANAETP
-512 LMTLNLTDRGYT
+512 LITLNLTDRGYT
-524 VKISVTAD
+524 VKISVTND
-532 QAKKVRVGDSAEL
+532 QAKKVRVGDNAEL

-559 NIANDPQ
+559 NITNDPQ

-592 GQKSSNYDC
+592 GQKSANYDC
-601 IVPNSAIRTD
+601 IVPNSAVRTD

-643 DDTNTAVS
+643 DDTNTAVT

>member
-54 IRGSGTV
+54 IRGQGTV

-75 KVASIKVRAG
+75 KVASIKVKAG

-101 SDELKQAQAE
+101 SDELKQAQTE
-111 LESMELSY
+111 LESMELNY
-119 EKSLISAST
+119 EKSLIAAST

-133 NRDVQKLQETYNDLL
+133 NREVQKLQETYNDLL
-148 AQYHQYSTMDA
+148 AQYHQYSNKDASQIAKEKAAADA
-159 KKVEREKTKAEAS
+159 K
-172 LKELQRELSA
+172 LKELQADS
-182 LQKDLEKLK
+182 K
-191 TDDDYVQAQS
+191 TAQS
-201 DKTTYQTECDTLKKE
+201 DYEARVAEKT
-216 IDDYTSQIEE
+216 E
-226 LSTGKVI
+226 LESE
-233 RSAAEIQQDIL
+233 AAE
-244 VKQNEQNS
+244 
-252 LLKEYAAR
+252 LK
-260 IAEYEA
+260 
-266 SYQEFSKIADDRQE
+266 
-280 IMDAYVQNPSLLIEK
+280 
-295 LIERGYGTT
+295 TH
-304 TVADEGQVQ
+304 
-313 TGTDYEEV
+313 
-321 KQIAQKM
+321 
-328 LDAYDKLKDYY
+328 
-339 TKNAELENDIASLNT
+339 IASLKAVMDKQDEIVAAQDTLYQDQIRYLNDYNRLMELAGQNPQVAMSYARYPEQFANMLT
-354 ELKTAQ
+354 EQDLAGTTGDSKTADP
-360 ESGST
+360 
-365 QEALSK
+365 K
-371 LQMQRTKA
+371 LARAQQIATAYTTLTKDQSDIDSLTA
-379 KQAQELASNMLA
+379 ERDNMIYDIDGV
-391 KATRTIESYESEIDV
+391 RDYSQVESEYRYAYNEYDAVKRELDSFDSETSRLKKLAEDAAQAVI
-406 LDQQIEKM
+406 DQQ
-414 QGEVDSQQEAVD
+414 EVVD
-426 KLTNANTLAS
+426 KLASAGTLAD
-436 QVKSAKEALEDKIF
+436 QVKSAKQALEDKIF
-450 EQSLSDGSALD
+450 EQSLSDGSSLD

-499 AITAGTNANAETP
+499 AITAGSNANAETP
-512 LMTLNLTDRGYT
+512 LITLNLTDRGYT
-524 VKISVTAD
+524 VKISVTND
-532 QAKKVRVGDSAEL
+532 QAKKVRVGDNAEL

-559 NIANDPQ
+559 NITNDPQ

-592 GQKSSNYDC
+592 GQKSANYDC
-601 IVPNSAIRTD
+601 IVPNSAVRTD

-643 DDTNTAVS
+643 DDTNTAVT

>member
-54 IRGSGTV
+54 IRGQGTV

-75 KVASIKVRAG
+75 KVASIKVKAG

-101 SDELKQAQAE
+101 SDELKQAQTD
-111 LESMELSY
+111 LESMELNY
-119 EKSLISAST
+119 EKSLIAAST

-133 NRDVQKLQETYNDLL
+133 NREVQKLQETYNDLL
-148 AQYHQYSTMDA
+148 AQYHQYSNKDASQIAKEKAAADA
-159 KKVEREKTKAEAS
+159 K
-172 LKELQRELSA
+172 LKELQADS
-182 LQKDLEKLK
+182 K
-191 TDDDYVQAQS
+191 TAQS
-201 DKTTYQTECDTLKKE
+201 D
-216 IDDYTSQIEE
+216 
-226 LSTGKVI
+226 
-233 RSAAEIQQDIL
+233 
-244 VKQNEQNS
+244 
-252 LLKEYAAR
+252 
-260 IAEYEA
+260 YEA
-266 SYQEFSKIADDRQE
+266 RVA
-280 IMDAYVQNPSLLIEK
+280 EK
-295 LIERGYGTT
+295 T
-304 TVADEGQVQ
+304 
-313 TGTDYEEV
+313 
-321 KQIAQKM
+321 
-328 LDAYDKLKDYY
+328 
-339 TKNAELENDIASLNT
+339 ELEAEASELKTHIASLKAVMDKQDEIVAAQDTLYQDQIRYLNDYNRLMELAGQNPQVAMSYARYPEQFANMLT
-354 ELKTAQ
+354 EQDLAGTTGDSKTADP
-360 ESGST
+360 
-365 QEALSK
+365 K
-371 LQMQRTKA
+371 LARAQQIATAYTTLTKDQSDIDSLTA
-379 KQAQELASNMLA
+379 ERDNMIYDIDGV
-391 KATRTIESYESEIDV
+391 RDYSQVESEYRYAYNEYDAVKRELDSFDSETSRLKKLAEDAAQAVI
-406 LDQQIEKM
+406 DQQ
-414 QGEVDSQQEAVD
+414 EVVD
-426 KLTNANTLAS
+426 KLASAGTLAD
-436 QVKSAKEALEDKIF
+436 QVKSAKQALEDKIF
-450 EQSLSDGSALD
+450 EQSLSDGSSLD

-499 AITAGTNANAETP
+499 AITAGSNANAETP
-512 LMTLNLTDRGYT
+512 LITLNLTDRGYT
-524 VKISVTAD
+524 VKISVTND
-532 QAKKVRVGDSAEL
+532 QAKKVRVGDNAEL

-559 NIANDPQ
+559 NITNDPQ

-592 GQKSSNYDC
+592 GQKSANYDC
-601 IVPNSAIRTD
+601 IVPNSAVRTD

-643 DDTNTAVS
+643 DDTNTAVT